1 MPPFN
6 FSKDMIEIFNRMLG
20 INSNEDIKNFVEK
33 YFKKIGIEKYTYHQI
48 NIFIK
53 LFISQYNKFKGKLIF
68 KSNGEDVTEK
78 CIEDFSKST
87 KYFTKSGFAKLLT
100 ETSNN
105 DDDDD
110 KDYIDK
116 LSEIYNNELKDM
128 EFPDPLIFI
137 NKEKKIYHE
146 LYIPS
151 KKESSENEKIYKNSK
166 DFLKQIKEI
175 LDLPNN
181 VEKDEEK
188 DGKKL
193 KSLLSIIEEKNN
205 NYVITIDN
213 YKKMVLLIYRIKA
226 NVPVILMGETGCGKT
241 ALIIKLSQI
250 LNNGETNVEIIN
262 IHPGITDEK
271 LCDIMN
277 EKNGLAEK
285 QENKELW
292 IFFDEIN
299 TCLSLSLL
307 TEIFINRSY
316 NGKKLS
322 DNIRLIGACNPYRRR
337 KEGKEKSG
345 LSKSEDNDKELV
357 YLVQPLPQSLL
368 FYVFSFGRI
377 DDEDEK
383 KYIHSIIEKL
393 FTEQEKDLHEATTE
407 AISECHKYLRKTFDE
422 SVVSLREI
430 SRFKKCIEFFKKYF
444 EIKNHYEERSNNE
457 KNNKIR
463 SIICS
468 VYICYYI
475 RLTDEKKRSNFD
487 NLLRTSLLKLII
499 KNINDDMKEKELM
512 EQIGEKD
519 LGKEINKRPEE
530 IIRNFSDFLK
540 IEEDYLLNKI
550 ELDKG
555 IGKNTLLKENVF
567 LLFLSVVTNIPL
579 IIIGKPGTGKS
590 LSAQLIDKSL
600 KGKYSKNK
608 FFKNFPKIIQ
618 TYFQGSE
625 STQPEDVEN
634 LFEKANNRLKYYK
647 DNKLELPISMILFDE
662 LGLAEHSKSNP
673 LKVLHSKLEYS
684 GKEEGVSFVGISNY
698 SLDAAKV
705 NRALI
710 LSVPDLDQKV
720 DELMQTSKNIV
731 ESISIKL
738 KNDKIFEILSRTYFD
753 YKNLLQIFK
762 ELIVYKKFVSA
773 QKKPEIHKLNS
784 EEINSQEN
792 KNLNKDETNTEI
804 SQSSNPE
811 GNDEEVNKPKER
823 EKRQFEYIKGLKEF
837 KNLFK
842 QEKKIRKDF
851 MEIVIFII

>member
-1 MPPFN
+1 M
-6 FSKDMIEIFNRMLG
+6 
-20 INSNEDIKNFVEK
+20 
-33 YFKKIGIEKYTYHQI
+33 Q
-48 NIFIK
+48 
-53 LFISQYNKFKGKLIF
+53 
-68 KSNGEDVTEK
+68 
-78 CIEDFSKST
+78 
-87 KYFTKSGFAKLLT
+87 
-100 ETSNN
+100 
-105 DDDDD
+105 
-110 KDYIDK
+110 
-116 LSEIYNNELKDM
+116 
-128 EFPDPLIFI
+128 
-137 NKEKKIYHE
+137 
-146 LYIPS
+146 
-151 KKESSENEKIYKNSK
+151 IYKNSK
-166 DFLKQIKEI
+166 DFLKRIKEI

-271 LCDIMN
+271 LCDIMDG
-277 EKNGLAEK
+277 KNKLAEK
-285 QENKELW
+285 QKNKELW

-444 EIKNHYEERSNNE
+444 EIKNHFEERSNNE

-499 KNINDDMKEKELM
+499 KNINDDMKEKELI
-512 EQIGEKD
+512 EQIGKKD
-519 LGKEINKRPEE
+519 LGQEINKRPEE
-530 IIRNFSDFLK
+530 IIKNFSDFLK

-625 STQPEDVEN
+625 STQPEDIEN
-634 LFEKANNRLKYYK
+634 LFDKANNRLNYYK
-647 DNKLELPISMILFDE
+647 ENKLGLPISMILFDE

-710 LSVPDLDQKV
+710 LSVPD
-720 DELMQTSKNIV
+720 
-731 ESISIKL
+731 
-738 KNDKIFEILSRTYFD
+738 
-753 YKNLLQIFK
+753 
-762 ELIVYKKFVSA
+762 
-773 QKKPEIHKLNS
+773 
-784 EEINSQEN
+784 
-792 KNLNKDETNTEI
+792 
-804 SQSSNPE
+804 
-811 GNDEEVNKPKER
+811 
-823 EKRQFEYIKGLKEF
+823 
-837 KNLFK
+837 
-842 QEKKIRKDF
+842 
-851 MEIVIFII
+851 

>member
-1 MPPFN
+1 M
-6 FSKDMIEIFNRMLG
+6 D
-20 INSNEDIKNFVEK
+20 
-33 YFKKIGIEKYTYHQI
+33 
-48 NIFIK
+48 
-53 LFISQYNKFKGKLIF
+53 
-68 KSNGEDVTEK
+68 
-78 CIEDFSKST
+78 
-87 KYFTKSGFAKLLT
+87 
-100 ETSNN
+100 
-105 DDDDD
+105 
-110 KDYIDK
+110 
-116 LSEIYNNELKDM
+116 
-128 EFPDPLIFI
+128 
-137 NKEKKIYHE
+137 
-146 LYIPS
+146 
-151 KKESSENEKIYKNSK
+151 
-166 DFLKQIKEI
+166 
-175 LDLPNN
+175 
-181 VEKDEEK
+181 
-188 DGKKL
+188 
-193 KSLLSIIEEKNN
+193 EKN
-205 NYVITIDN
+205 V
-213 YKKMVLLIYRIKA
+213 
-226 NVPVILMGETGCGKT
+226 
-241 ALIIKLSQI
+241 
-250 LNNGETNVEIIN
+250 
-262 IHPGITDEK
+262 
-271 LCDIMN
+271 
-277 EKNGLAEK
+277 LAEK
-285 QENKELW
+285 QKNKELW

-383 KYIHSIIEKL
+383 KYIHSIIQKL

-444 EIKNHYEERSNNE
+444 EIKNHFEERSNNE

-499 KNINDDMKEKELM
+499 NNINDDMKEKELI

-519 LGKEINKRPEE
+519 LGKEIKKRPEE

-710 LSVPDLDQKV
+710 LSVADLDQKV